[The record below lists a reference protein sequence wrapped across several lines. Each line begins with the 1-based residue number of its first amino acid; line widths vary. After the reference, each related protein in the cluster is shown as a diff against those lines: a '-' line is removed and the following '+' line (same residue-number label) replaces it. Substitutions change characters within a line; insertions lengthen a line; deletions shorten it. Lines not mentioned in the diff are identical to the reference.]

1 MRKFATGVFSAAASL
16 ALVVC
21 ACHATA
27 LADAWDGVQEEAVE
41 KMFESEGA
49 GDVVAE
55 NLASEEQP
63 AEDEGRVENPAI
75 GAVLEPNDDAA
86 VAPAE
91 TADGL
96 ATLCWTVGGGNVFP
110 CLQTL

>member
-75 GAVLEPNDDAA
+75 GAVSSPMTMRL
-86 VAPAE
+86 
-91 TADGL
+91 
-96 ATLCWTVGGGNVFP
+96 
-110 CLQTL
+110 